1 MLLLQKRMVA
11 TERLESADLPRRRQA
26 YHGHALPTQQAVPRL
41 LPPPRQHERM
51 NVERGGDRL
60 HLHPTLPAEA
70 HRSQLKL
77 GTVFLDL
84 LRTGAR
90 HKTPPVVRWKC
101 LQK

>member
-1 MLLLQKRMVA
+1 MA
-11 TERLESADLPRRRQA
+11 TRFPRSTPSRACFR
-26 YHGHALPTQQAVPRL
+26 HRDK
-41 LPPPRQHERM
+41 HERM